1 MSERRVSVRLVG
13 VGGEQLKSL
22 LTEVGDKGQAA
33 MASVAKAAGPA
44 SASMQDVDRAAQAA
58 GVEMKALYERTALAN
73 AVMRSAAVGA
83 DNLADRM
90 RAAGMAGRTFRTSAD
105 EADAYGRV
113 LDNLRAKH
121 NPLYAVIRQY
131 KGTVAELRQAHAA
144 GAISIDEM
152 TEAMRRERQAALASI
167 DALKGRNQHVNE
179 MSRGVNVAAYRMQ
192 NLSYQVQDIGV
203 SLAGGMNPFTV
214 MAQQG
219 SQIAQIYGFGGGG
232 VNALMRDLRGMFT
245 LLGRSVVGA
254 VTRFPLVTA
263 AVGVLSAG
271 IFGLQRE
278 INETSGATVT
288 FGDTALAVFQTIGDG
303 VKIVSSAI
311 WDFIKPAVDMI
322 SEWFWAAW
330 DGVAAGVRW
339 VGNVLINGTKV
350 AVDGIKTAI
359 DTVPDLFRAAFSMAA
374 AHVLTKMHDMIW
386 YVGQAVNSVAAGLN
400 EVFGTNLSTDNFA
413 STITALSD
421 ASGVAFNAGVEA
433 QNRAA
438 GAWSDFSGR
447 AAETMNS
454 DPMGALFDYI
464 SGRAQQNAQNR
475 LAGEEE
481 EGGGGG
487 GGGRGA
493 ADEMADA
500 ADEAARGW
508 AAVAESLN
516 RYATEAQDWGTQ
528 IGDALVGAFTKAEDA
543 FVSFVTTGKVDF
555 KSLATSII
563 GDLARIAARKYILG
577 PIASM
582 LGGFTG
588 GLGAGPDILPSFD
601 GGGHT
606 GYGARAGGLDGQ
618 GGFLAML
625 HPRERVYD
633 ETRGQGGG
641 PVYVT
646 IQTQDANS
654 FRRSKAQIG
663 ADIQRAVSRGR
674 RVM

>member
-13 VGGEQLKSL
+13 VGGDQLKTL
-22 LTEVGDKGQAA
+22 LSDVGDKGQAA
-33 MASVAKAAGPA
+33 MASLTKAAGPA
-44 SASMQDVDRAAQAA
+44 SASMQEVDRAAQAA
-58 GVEMKALYERTALAN
+58 GVEMKGLYERTALAN

-144 GAISIDEM
+144 GALSVDEM
-152 TEAMRRERQAALASI
+152 TAAIQRERQAALASI
-167 DALKGRNQHVNE
+167 DALKGRNRTVDQ
-179 MSRGVNVAAYRMQ
+179 MAGGVQNAAYRMQ
-192 NLSYQVQDIGV
+192 NLSFQVQDIGV

-232 VNALMRDLRGMFT
+232 VNALMRDLGGMFS
-245 LLGRSVVGA
+245 LLGRSILGV

-263 AVGVLSAG
+263 AVAVLSGG

-278 INETSGATVT
+278 INQTSAVTVT
-288 FGDTALAVFQTIGDG
+288 FGDTALAVLQTIGEG

-339 VGNVLINGTKV
+339 VGNILINGTKV
-350 AVDGIKTAI
+350 AVDGIRTAI

-447 AAETMNS
+447 ASETMNS

-487 GGGRGA
+487 RGA
-493 ADEMADA
+493 ADEVAEA
-500 ADEAARGW
+500 AEEAARGW

-516 RYATEAQDWGTQ
+516 KYATEAQNWGTQ

-582 LGGFTG
+582 LGGFTA
-588 GLGAGPDILPSFD
+588 GLGSGPEILPSFD

-633 ETRGQGGG
+633 ETRNQGGG

-646 IQTQDANS
+646 IQTQDVNS